1 MEEARIGVF
10 VCHCGTNIGGL
21 LDIPELRDYAA
32 TLPGVVYA
40 EDNLYTCSE
49 TGLSQIKK
57 GIKEH
62 NLNRVIVASCTPR
75 THEPTFRS
83 TCKEAGLNP
92 FLFEFV
98 NIREHCSWVH
108 MKDKEKAQKKAQD
121 LIRMGVA
128 KSTYL
133 QALEEFT
140 TDVKPESLVIGG
152 GIAGMSA
159 AVALGRMGFKVWLV
173 EKENQLG
180 GMLRHIYKL
189 YPGNIE
195 ASLMLEDRIKEINQN
210 PNIQVLT
217 SSELINVK
225 GFIGNYEITVKKAD
239 KEKTIEVGTII
250 VATGANL
257 LIPEGMYGY
266 NGKNVITHLD
276 LEKMLKDNKLTAEKI
291 VMIQCVGS
299 RIPERDYC
307 SKICCMNSIKNA
319 LLIKEVNPE
328 ASVSIIY
335 RDMQTYGTRYED
347 YYSEARKNGVM
358 FIRYDLEK
366 PPEVEEKTVKVYDQL
381 IGKELELPYELL
393 VLSTPLQPDEKVER
407 LAQILKVPIDANR
420 FFLEAH
426 VKLRPIDF
434 ATDGIFL
441 AGCARGPVDFGESIS
456 QGYGA
461 ASRASIPMTNKSVE
475 VEPIISQV
483 DQNVCQSCG
492 RCVEVCEYHAP
503 ELVKLESGRTVA
515 HINPVVCKGCGT
527 CAVACPSGAIT
538 ALHFTDAQIEAM
550 IAASSSNKSLKK
562 DNKADK
568 KDK

>member
-1 MEEARIGVF
+1 MEETRIGVF
-10 VCHCGTNIGGL
+10 VCHCGTNIGGF
-21 LDIPELRDYAA
+21 LDVPKLKEYAQN
-32 TLPGVVYA
+32 LPGVAYA
-40 EDNLYTCSE
+40 EENLYTCSE

-62 NLNRVIVASCTPR
+62 NLNRVVVASCTPR

-83 TCKEAGLNP
+83 ACKEAGLNP

-98 NIREHCSWVH
+98 NIREQCSWVH
-108 MKDKEKAQKKAQD
+108 MKDKKRAQEKAKD

-128 KSTYL
+128 KSAFL
-133 QALEEFT
+133 QPLEEIT
-140 TDVKPESLVIGG
+140 TEVRPESLVIGG

-159 AVALGRMGFKVWLV
+159 TLALGRMGFKVWLI
-173 EKENQLG
+173 EKEAQLG

-195 ASLMLEDRIKEINQN
+195 ASLVLEDRIKEINEN

-217 SSELINVK
+217 SSEVTDVQ
-225 GFIGNYEITVKKAD
+225 GFIGNYEATIKTGE
-239 KEKTIEVGTII
+239 KERKLDVGTII
-250 VATGANL
+250 VATGAQL
-257 LIPEGMYGY
+257 FIPEGMYGY

-276 LEKMLKDNKLTAEKI
+276 LEKILKEKKLDAEKI

-319 LLIKEVNPE
+319 LLIKETFPDT
-328 ASVSIIY
+328 SVSILY
-335 RDMQTYGTRYED
+335 RDMQTYGTRYEQ
-347 YYSEARKNGVM
+347 YYTETRNKGVM
-358 FIRYDLEK
+358 FIRYDLDR
-366 PPEVEEKTVKVYDQL
+366 PPEVDDKAVKVYDQL
-381 IGKELELPYELL
+381 IGKELELPYDLL
-393 VLSTPLQPDEKVER
+393 VLSTPLQSNEKAME
-407 LAQILKVPIDANR
+407 LSQILRVPVDNNK

-434 ATDGIFL
+434 STDGIFV

-461 ASRASIPMTNKSVE
+461 ASRASIPMTNKSVN

-483 DQNVCQSCG
+483 DENICRSCG
-492 RCVEVCEYHAP
+492 RCVDVCKYHAP
-503 ELVKLESGRTVA
+503 ELVKLETGRTVA
-515 HINPVVCKGCGT
+515 RINPAVCKGCGT
-527 CAVACPSGAIT
+527 CCAACPSGAIT
-538 ALHFTDAQIEAM
+538 AFHFTDAQIEAM
-550 IAASSSNKSLKK
+550 ITASSSKDILKEK
-562 DNKADK
+562 TKEDK
-568 KDK
+568 K

>member
-1 MEEARIGVF
+1 MEETRIGVF
-10 VCHCGTNIGGL
+10 VCHCGTNIGGS
-21 LDIPELRDYAA
+21 LDVPKLREYAE

-49 TGLSQIKK
+49 TGLRQIKN

-62 NLNRVIVASCTPR
+62 NLNRVVVASCTPR

-83 TCKEAGLNP
+83 ACKEAGLNP

-98 NIREHCSWVH
+98 NIREQCSWVH
-108 MKDKEKAQKKAQD
+108 MKDKEKAQEKAKD

-133 QALEEFT
+133 QPLEEIT
-140 TDVKPESLVIGG
+140 TEVKPESLVIGG

-159 AVALGRMGFKVWLV
+159 ALALGRIGFKVWLI
-173 EKENQLG
+173 EKEEHLG
-180 GMLRHIYKL
+180 GMLRYIYKL
-189 YPGNIE
+189 YPGNID
-195 ASLMLEDRIKEINQN
+195 ASLVLEDRTKEINEN

-217 SSELINVK
+217 SSEVTEVQ
-225 GFIGNYEITVKKAD
+225 GFIGNYTVTIKKSNE
-239 KEKTIEVGTII
+239 EKKIDVGTII

-257 LIPEGMYGY
+257 FIPEGMYGY

-276 LEKMLKDNKLTAEKI
+276 LEQTLKEKKLDAKKI

-319 LLIKEVNPE
+319 LLIKENYPD

-335 RDMQTYGTRYED
+335 RDMQTYGTRYEQ
-347 YYSEARKNGVM
+347 YYSEARKKGVM
-358 FIRYDLEK
+358 FIRYDLDK
-366 PPEVEEKTVKVYDQL
+366 APEVDEKTVKVYDQL
-381 IGKELELPYELL
+381 LGKELELPYDLL
-393 VLSTPLQPDEKVER
+393 VLSTPLQPDKKVEK
-407 LAQILKVPIDANR
+407 LGQILRVPVDKNL

-434 ATDGIFL
+434 ATDGIFI

-461 ASRASIPMTNKSVE
+461 ASRASIPMTNKSVT

-483 DQNVCQSCG
+483 DENICRGCG

-503 ELVKLESGRTVA
+503 ELVKLESGQTVSR
-515 HINPVVCKGCGT
+515 INSAVCKGCGT
-527 CAVACPSGAIT
+527 CCAACPSGAIT

-550 IAASSSNKSLKK
+550 IAASSTKDFLEKK
-562 DNKADK
+562 PKGDK
-568 KDK
+568 K

>member
-1 MEEARIGVF
+1 MEETRIGVF
-10 VCHCGTNIGGL
+10 VCHCGTNIGGF
-21 LDIPELRDYAA
+21 LDVPKLKEYAES
-32 TLPGVVYA
+32 LPGVTYA
-40 EDNLYTCSE
+40 EENLYTCSE
-49 TGLSQIKK
+49 TGLSQIKN

-83 TCKEAGLNP
+83 ACKEAGLNP

-98 NIREHCSWVH
+98 NIREQCSWVH
-108 MKDKEKAQKKAQD
+108 MKDKKRAQEKAKD

-128 KSTYL
+128 KSAFL
-133 QALEEFT
+133 QPLEEIT

-159 AVALGRMGFKVWLV
+159 TLALGRMGFKVWLI
-173 EKENQLG
+173 EKEAKLG

-195 ASLMLEDRIKEINQN
+195 ASLVLEDRIKEINEN
-210 PNIQVLT
+210 PHIQVLT
-217 SSELINVK
+217 SSEVTDVQ
-225 GFIGNYEITVKKAD
+225 GFIGNYEATIKTGE
-239 KEKTIEVGTII
+239 KERKLDVGTII
-250 VATGANL
+250 VATGAKL
-257 LIPEGMYGY
+257 FIPEGMYGY

-276 LEKMLKDNKLTAEKI
+276 LEKILKEKKLDAEKI

-319 LLIKEVNPE
+319 LLIKETYPDT
-328 ASVSIIY
+328 SISILY
-335 RDMQTYGTRYED
+335 RDMQTYGTRYEQ
-347 YYSEARKNGVM
+347 YYTETRNKGVM
-358 FIRYDLEK
+358 FIRYDLDR
-366 PPEVEEKTVKVYDQL
+366 PPEVDDKVVKVYDQL
-381 IGKELELPYELL
+381 IGKELELPYDLL
-393 VLSTPLQPDEKVER
+393 VLSTPLQSDEKAVE
-407 LAQILKVPIDANR
+407 LGQILRVPVDNNK

-434 ATDGIFL
+434 STDGIFV

-461 ASRASIPMTNKSVE
+461 ASRASIPMTNKSVN

-483 DQNVCQSCG
+483 DENICRSCG

-503 ELVKLESGRTVA
+503 ELVKLDTGRTVA
-515 HINPVVCKGCGT
+515 RINPAVCKGCGT
-527 CAVACPSGAIT
+527 CCAACPSGAIT
-538 ALHFTDAQIEAM
+538 AFHFTDAQIEAM
-550 IAASSSNKSLKK
+550 ITASSSKDVLKQK
-562 DNKADK
+562 TKEDK
-568 KDK
+568 K